1 MVTFKN
7 LKLRKRLG
15 LSFGLILVL
24 LAGVFVFGFW
34 GLRQVS
40 DDIYR
45 NSEESAREI
54 KISEQL
60 ATHFL
65 NLRKF
70 EKESFLHISSPAE
83 MRDDI
88 LKWNTKRALFL
99 TRLSE
104 LEKIALEKEKIEMI
118 KTVRKAFLDYVDRFN
133 EILQKIREGKI
144 KTPRQANE
152 SIHPIKNEIVDIE
165 NAMVEF
171 TDKNFN
177 GMEKLKKV
185 SSDEIIDYGR
195 KASLVMLLILV
206 IGIGIS
212 YKMAESIT
220 QPLEDAV
227 QIAEKIGQGWVDVP
241 IRYQSRD
248 EIGQLLSE
256 MQKIIV
262 LYREM
267 SANVVSIAG
276 GDLSVNMTPRS
287 EKDVLGN
294 ALKDMVSG
302 LSKMIGEVRAGAL
315 KVSSAAE
322 QLSTSS
328 RNLSEGTGE
337 QAASIEE
344 MSSSLDQMNSSIAQ
358 NAENSRQTEQMALTG
373 ARSAEENGKKFIET
387 VEAMKGIAEKVDIIE
402 EIAYQT
408 NLLAL
413 NATIE
418 AARAGVHGKGFSVVA
433 TEVRKLAESS
443 QLEAK
448 EIKKVARSSVK
459 LAENAGNLLMELVPT
474 IQKTASL
481 VQEVAMAS
489 QEQSS
494 GVAQINRAMNEVD
507 RVTQQNASSSEELS
521 KTAEA
526 LAQEAETLIKLV
538 SVFNLS
544 EEVSGLTGQ
553 VCLVNTAP
561 LRKPHSGGN
570 GTKSSRNSNGGQ
582 TDKHP
587 ENGAAFLLTQND
599 KDYKKF

>member
-1 MVTFKN
+1 MFTFKN
-7 LKLRKRLG
+7 IKLKKRLG

-24 LAGVFVFGFW
+24 LVGVFVFGFW

-45 NSEESAREI
+45 NSEKIAREI

-70 EKESFLHISSPAE
+70 EKESFLHIASPVE

-88 LKWNTKRALFL
+88 LKWNAQRAFFL
-99 TRLSE
+99 TRLSD
-104 LEKIALEKEKIEMI
+104 LEKIALEKEKLEMI
-118 KTVRKAFLDYVDRFN
+118 RSVRQAFLDYVVRFN
-133 EILQKIREGKI
+133 EIHLKIQEGKI
-144 KTPRQANE
+144 KAPQQADE
-152 SIHPIKNEIVDIE
+152 SIHSIKNEMADIE
-165 NAMVEF
+165 NAMVEL
-171 TDKNFN
+171 TDKDFN
-177 GMEKLKKV
+177 GMEELKKV
-185 SSDEIIDYGR
+185 SSSKIIDYGR
-195 KASLVMLLILV
+195 KASLVMLLIVV

-220 QPLEDAV
+220 KPLEDAV

-241 IRYQSRD
+241 IRYQCRD

-267 SANVVSIAG
+267 SAKVVSISR
-276 GDLSVNMTPRS
+276 GDLTVNMTPRS

-294 ALKDMVSG
+294 ALKEMVSG

-344 MSSSLDQMNSSIAQ
+344 MSASLDQMNSSIAQ

-387 VEAMKGIAEKVDIIE
+387 VEAMKLIAEKVDIIE

-433 TEVRKLAESS
+433 TEVRKLAENS

-481 VQEVAMAS
+481 VQGVTTAS

-494 GVAQINRAMNEVD
+494 GVAQINKAMNEVD
-507 RVTQQNASSSEELS
+507 RVTQQNAFSSEELS

-526 LAQEAETLIKLV
+526 MASEAETLMRLV
-538 SVFNLS
+538 SAFNLADGNVPS
-544 EEVSGLTGQ
+544 AGPSG
-553 VCLVNTAP
+553 VIRPPV
-561 LRKPHSGGN
+561 RKSYSGGN
-570 GTKSSRNSNGGQ
+570 GTTVSRTSNGGQ
-582 TDKHP
+582 MDKVP
-587 ENGAAFLLTQND
+587 ENGVALLLTQND

>member
-1 MVTFKN
+1 MFTIKN
-7 LKLRKRLG
+7 LKLRERLG
-15 LSFGLILVL
+15 LSFGLVLVL

-40 DDIYR
+40 NDIYR

-54 KISEQL
+54 KVSEQL

-83 MRDDI
+83 MRDDVQ
-88 LKWNTKRALFL
+88 KWNSKRNLFL

-104 LEKIALEKEKIEMI
+104 LEKITAEKEKLELINA
-118 KTVRKAFLDYVDRFN
+118 TRKAFLGYADRFN
-133 EILQKIREGKI
+133 GIIEMIQEGKI
-144 KTPRQANE
+144 KTPQQANG
-152 SIHPIKNEIVDIE
+152 SINVIKNEIADVE

-177 GMEKLKKV
+177 GMERLKKV
-185 SSDEIIDYGR
+185 SSDEIVDYGR
-195 KASLVMLLILV
+195 KSFLIMLLVLV
-206 IGIGIS
+206 IGIGVS
-212 YKMAESIT
+212 YKIAESIT
-220 QPLEDAV
+220 KPLEDAV

-256 MQKIIV
+256 MQKIVV

-276 GDLSVNMTPRS
+276 GDLSVTITPRS

-302 LSKMIGEVRAGAL
+302 LSKMIGEVRSGAL
-315 KVSSAAE
+315 KVSAAAE

-328 RNLSEGTGE
+328 ENLSEGTGE

-344 MSSSLDQMNSSIAQ
+344 MSASLDQMNSSIAQ

-373 ARSAEENGKKFIET
+373 AKNAEENGKKFMET
-387 VEAMKGIAEKVDIIE
+387 VEAMKLIAEKVAIIE

-443 QLEAK
+443 QIAAR
-448 EIKKVARSSVK
+448 EIKEVARSSVK
-459 LAENAGNLLMELVPT
+459 LAESAGGLLMELVPT
-474 IQKTASL
+474 IRKTANL

-494 GVAQINRAMNEVD
+494 GVAQINKAMNEVEK
-507 RVTQQNASSSEELS
+507 VTQQNASSAEELS
-521 KTAEA
+521 TTAEA
-526 LAQEAETLIKLV
+526 MASEAETLINLV
-538 SVFNLS
+538 SVFNLN

-570 GTKSSRNSNGGQ
+570 GAKGARNANNGE
-582 TDKHP
+582 TAKHLQ
-587 ENGAAFLLTQND
+587 NGEASLLPQNG
-599 KDYKKF
+599 KDFNKF